1 MNAPF
6 QPLSESLATGA
17 SHGAAQGIVNG
28 LSVDVE
34 DWFQVGA
41 FENVIAR
48 GEWDSIKT
56 RVEDNVYRVIDLFAE
71 ADVSATFFT
80 LGWVAKRHPNMIR
93 RIADAGHELA
103 SHGYDHARVFT
114 MDRAGF
120 AEDIRKARTIIEDC
134 SGVAVT
140 GYRAPSFSIDH
151 RTPWAFAEL
160 AEQGYAYSSSVAPVA
175 HDHYGWPEAPR
186 FAFKPLPW
194 SPMIELPVTTAM
206 LGGRRVAAGGGGFF
220 RVLPYA
226 FSRWAIRQVNR
237 SDGRPAVFYFHPW
250 EVDPDQPRVAHAPLR
265 SRFRH
270 YTGLGKMAGKL
281 RELVHDFRWG
291 RMDLVAH
298 REAARAEDLFLSAP
312 DAATADIAA

>member
-6 QPLSESLATGA
+6 PPFLPDAPP
-17 SHGAAQGIVNG
+17 GIVNG

-120 AEDIRKARTIIEDC
+120 AEDIRKARNIIEDC

-160 AEQGYAYSSSVAPVA
+160 AEQGYAYTSSVAPVA
-175 HDHYGWPEAPR
+175 HDHYGWPDAPR

-250 EVDPDQPRVAHAPLR
+250 EVDPDQPRVGHAPLR

-298 REAARAEDLFLSAP
+298 REAARAEDLYLPAP